1 MMNIE
6 KKIQNLFTEEYADIN
21 PDSFLDRL
29 HNTREKRI
37 RNQQR
42 LSYGISMSV
51 IVLLVGV
58 LAFTQLSNNASSIQ
72 YEDYIISENISDEMA
87 EEYYDELAV
96 YLVENSD
103 DIWST
108 MEFFYDANYQIIN
121 NNMENQL

>member
-1 MMNIE
+1 MNIE
-6 KKIQNLFTEEYADIN
+6 NQIQNLISEEHAVID

-29 HNTREKRI
+29 HSTRQI
-37 RNQQR
+37 RNRNRQR
-42 LSYGISMSV
+42 LSYGISMSI

-58 LAFTQLSNNASSIQ
+58 IAFTQLSNTASSVQ
-72 YEDYIISENISDEMA
+72 FEEYLISANITDDMA

-96 YLVENSD
+96 YLVESSD

-108 MEFFYDANYQIIN
+108 MEFFYDTNYQT

>member
-1 MMNIE
+1 MNIE
-6 KKIQNLFTEEYADIN
+6 KQIQNLFSDEHAVIDADN
-21 PDSFLDRL
+21 FLDRL
-29 HNTREKRI
+29 HTTREKRI

-51 IVLLVGV
+51 IVVLVGV

-72 YEDYIISENISDEMA
+72 YEEYLISENITEEMA

-108 MEFFYDANYQIIN
+108 MEFFYDANYQIN

>member
-1 MMNIE
+1 MNIE
-6 KKIQNLFTEEYADIN
+6 NQIQNLISEEHAVID

-29 HNTREKRI
+29 HSTRQKRN
-37 RNQQR
+37 RNRQR
-42 LSYGISMSV
+42 LSYGISMSI

-58 LAFTQLSNNASSIQ
+58 IAFTQLSNTASSVQ
-72 YEDYIISENISDEMA
+72 FEEYLISANITDDMA

-96 YLVENSD
+96 YLVESSD

-108 MEFFYDANYQIIN
+108 MEFFYDTNYQT

>member
-1 MMNIE
+1 MNIE
-6 KKIQNLFTEEYADIN
+6 KQIQNLFTEEHADIN

-29 HNTREKRI
+29 HNTREKRL

-72 YEDYIISENISDEMA
+72 YEEYIISENFTEEMT

-108 MEFFYDANYQIIN
+108 MEFFYNTNYQIVS
-121 NNMENQL
+121 NMENQL

>member
-6 KKIQNLFTEEYADIN
+6 KKIQNLFTEEHADIN
-21 PDSFLDRL
+21 SDSFLDRL

-108 MEFFYDANYQIIN
+108 MEFFYDANYQIISN
-121 NNMENQL
+121 TENQL

>member
-6 KKIQNLFTEEYADIN
+6 KQIQNLFSEEHAVID

-29 HNTREKRI
+29 HNKREKRNQ
-37 RNQQR
+37 NQQR
-42 LSYGISMSV
+42 FSYGISMSV

-58 LAFTQLSNNASSIQ
+58 LAFTQLNNSASSIQ
-72 YEDYIISENISDEMA
+72 YEDYLISENISEEMA

-108 MEFFYDANYQIIN
+108 MEFFYDANYQIVSN
-121 NNMENQL
+121 KENQL

>member
-1 MMNIE
+1 MNIE
-6 KKIQNLFTEEYADIN
+6 KQIQNLISEEHAVIDPN
-21 PDSFLDRL
+21 SFLDRL
-29 HNTREKRI
+29 HSTREKRN
-37 RNQQR
+37 RNRQR

-58 LAFTQLSNNASSIQ
+58 LAFTQLSNTASVVQ
-72 YEDYIISENISDEMA
+72 YEEYLISANITDEMA

-96 YLVENSD
+96 YLVESSD

-108 MEFFYDANYQIIN
+108 MEFFYDTNYQT

>member
-1 MMNIE
+1 MNIE
-6 KKIQNLFTEEYADIN
+6 KQIQNLFSEEHADIN
-21 PDSFLDRL
+21 PDSFLDKL
-29 HNTREKRI
+29 HNTREKRF

-42 LSYGISMSV
+42 FVYGISMSV

-58 LAFTQLSNNASSIQ
+58 LAFNQLSNNASSVQ
-72 YEDYIISENISDEMA
+72 YEEYFISENITEEMA

-108 MEFFYDANYQIIN
+108 MEFFYDANYQIIS
-121 NNMENQL
+121 NMENQL

>member
-1 MMNIE
+1 MNIE
-6 KKIQNLFTEEYADIN
+6 KRIQNLFSEEHADIN

-29 HNTREKRI
+29 HNTRERNT

-72 YEDYIISENISDEMA
+72 YEEYILSENISDEMA
-87 EEYYDELAV
+87 EEYYDELAI

-103 DIWST
+103 DIWAT
-108 MEFFYDANYQIIN
+108 MEFFYDANFQIIN
-121 NNMENQL
+121 NMEIQL